1 MTSRTRTRLVLTSFA
16 IAVVAT
22 GATLSG
28 AVARESLPTRLDDS
42 TFWRTVTE
50 LSEPGGFFRSD
61 NFISNEGE
69 LQYVISELERDVAP
83 GRAYVGVGPE
93 QNFTYIAALKPGIAF
108 IVDIRRQNLVQHLI
122 FKALMETSH
131 DRAEFLSRLLSR
143 PRPAGLDS
151 TSSVEQLMD
160 AFTVVRAD
168 TAMFH
173 RTFEAVSRHLIDVNR
188 FALSADDIES
198 MRYVFSAFGQA
209 GVGITY
215 SFGQMGGNRGFGAWM
230 PTMAEVSVETDEKGV
245 PRGYLASEASY
256 RALKDMQ
263 ERNLIIPVVGDFGG
277 PTALRGVAKW
287 LRAHDATVGMF
298 YASNVEQYLFQS
310 PTVAAAFYE
319 SLGTFPTDSLSTFV
333 RSASNRG
340 WIPMRNPR
348 SRMAQITMRIEP
360 MLQAI
365 KMGRV
370 ANYAELVMLRP

>member
-1 MTSRTRTRLVLTSFA
+1 MMMRSRTRLVVASFA

-28 AVARESLPTRLDDS
+28 AVVRESLPTRLDDS
-42 TFWRTVTE
+42 TFWHIVSD

-69 LQYVISELERDVAP
+69 LQYVLGELERDVAP

-93 QNFTYIAALKPGIAF
+93 QNLTYIAALKPGIAF

-122 FKALMETSH
+122 FKALMETSS

-143 PRPAGLDS
+143 PRPVGLDS
-151 TSSVEQLMD
+151 TSSVEQLMQ

-168 TAMFH
+168 TAMYH
-173 RTFEAVSRHLIDVNR
+173 RTLDAVSRHLIDLNG
-188 FALSADDIES
+188 FALASDDVES
-198 MRYVFSAFGQA
+198 MRYVLGAFQQA
-209 GVGITY
+209 GVAITY
-215 SFGQMGGNRGFGAWM
+215 SFGQMGGNRGFGSWM
-230 PTMAEVSVETDEKGV
+230 PTMAEVMVETDEHGV

-256 RALKDMQ
+256 RTLKDMQ

-277 PTALRGVAKW
+277 PSALRGVAKW
-287 LRAHDATVGMF
+287 LRSHDATVGAF

-310 PTVAAAFYE
+310 PTVASAFYE
-319 SLGTFPTDSLSTFV
+319 NLGTFPTDSLSTFV

-340 WIPMRNPR
+340 WVTMRNPR